1 MTMDLPRSVTLED
14 FLALVLAISRNAPRR
29 RAISQSYRF
38 AYTIWRV
45 LETETGAHVDRTC
58 YAVRQGYRSGKN
70 LAVGEGETL
79 EKVRLQ
85 WEEAKVVVG
94 QKFDTSL
101 KVSLTVILQKNNPNP
116 SARCFVLQSQI

>member
-45 LETETGAHVDRTC
+45 LETETGAHVDRTS
-58 YAVRQGYRSGKN
+58 YTVRQGYRSGKN

-94 QKFDTSL
+94 QKFDASL